1 MKNLTVRTASV
12 FCKLR
17 NCFLRFAQLI
27 FRLEFLSL
35 DCSQSIFHVLFL
47 PFRLAEPGFGVEP
60 LAFPVL
66 DKRGKGVLNLEKLT
80 LHFGSETSPGRRNVR
95 LRGSDVFAMR
105 GHWEAVLICSN
116 FLHLKRGFE
125 CDKLRRAP
133 AGAGEWP
140 NDRDHIA
147 PAFARAMIE
156 VVLCPFSSGT
166 KMTFPP

>member
-1 MKNLTVRTASV
+1 M
-12 FCKLR
+12 
-17 NCFLRFAQLI
+17 I
-27 FRLEFLSL
+27 FRLELLSL
-35 DCSQSIFHVLFL
+35 DCSQPIFHVLFL

-80 LHFGSETSPGRRNVR
+80 LHFGSETSPRRRNVR

-105 GHWEAVLICSN
+105 GHWEAVVICSN

-125 CDKLRRAP
+125 WGKLGRAP
-133 AGAGEWP
+133 AGPGEWP

-156 VVLCPFSSGT
+156 VVLCPFWSGT